1 MSLFV
6 ADANA
11 VLATL
16 FHEGGSMLQ
25 RFEERIGLGDR
36 LAVPGLWHLEVTNVL
51 LNKLRR
57 KMMTQ
62 EDATASF
69 EAFQNFRVR
78 TDLYS
83 AEPSVISHLWRLAL
97 KHQLTSYDAAYLEL
111 ALRLDCP
118 LLTDD
123 AALLRAAAQEN
134 VKLL

>member
-1 MSLFV
+1 MPLFV

-11 VLATL
+11 VLAAL
-16 FHEGGSMLQ
+16 FHEGGTMLR
-25 RFEERIGLGDR
+25 RFEERIMLGDR

-57 KMMTQ
+57 KMMTR
-62 EDATASF
+62 EDAAASF
-69 EAFQNFRVR
+69 EAFQNYRVR
-78 TDLYS
+78 TDVYS

-97 KHQLTSYDAAYLEL
+97 KHGLTSYDAAYLEL

-123 AALLRAAAQEN
+123 GALIRAASEEKVALL
-134 VKLL
+134 

>member
-16 FHEGGSMLQ
+16 FQEEGTMLQ
-25 RFEERIGLGDR
+25 RFEKRISLGDR

-51 LNKLRR
+51 LSKLRR
-57 KMMTQ
+57 KMITR
-62 EDATASF
+62 EDASASF
-69 EAFQNFRVR
+69 EAFQNYRVR

-118 LLTDD
+118 LLTDGG
-123 AALLRAAAQEN
+123 ALVRAATEEN
-134 VKLL
+134 VTLL